1 MVRNLY
7 LIMNHIEFVHI
18 QVMMKKKINYWRG
31 FEEGRYIDK
40 LKELPKGLIKKL
52 IGRELTQDDNPVEL
66 KELK

>member
-18 QVMMKKKINYWRG
+18 QVMMKKINYWIG

-40 LKELPKGLIKKL
+40 LKELPKGPIKKL
-52 IGRELTQDDNPVEL
+52 IGRELT
-66 KELK
+66 

>member
-18 QVMMKKKINYWRG
+18 QVMMKKINYWRG

-40 LKELPKGLIKKL
+40 LKELPKGPIKKL
-52 IGRELTQDDNPVEL
+52 IGRELT
-66 KELK
+66 